1 MKKNILICHYGE
13 IIKQNN
19 RYYTNSNMITYFR
32 SISKNYYVTIAAP
45 ITEKENYK
53 NRYKS
58 YIDFDCKYYNLRK
71 GNFIYNNISLLF
83 LSFSYYL
90 TYIFLPSKQFIL
102 IALLNFK
109 TKIISYI
116 GSDFTETFVY
126 RNYRLKF
133 LIPSIVNLY
142 LIIEKIMVKRS
153 VLTFVTGQKLH
164 DQYKKYNVHKVT
176 PITDL
181 LDLNQNISKDFSS
194 KRFLFCSGKISKQ
207 KGIISLIDSLKKLS
221 SKIKIDVVGEWP
233 EYEEPKIGLKNIDY
247 HGYVTDKLKRKN
259 FYLNARTL
267 LILSKGEGF
276 PRVIYEGILNRC
288 LILSTR
294 IESIEKNLKGFK
306 IFFINDRDNITEV
319 SKKIKQL
326 YQINETDFKNIT
338 DDNLK
343 LLKNLF
349 KDDSGRQ
356 FQNLTKK
363 I

>member
-19 RYYTNSNMITYFR
+19 RYYTNSNMITYFQ
-32 SISKNYYVTIAAP
+32 SISKKYHVTIAAP
-45 ITEKENYK
+45 ITEIKNYK
-53 NRYKS
+53 NRYTS
-58 YIDFDCKYYNLRK
+58 FIDFDCKYFNLRK

-133 LIPSIVNLY
+133 LIPLIVSFY
-142 LIIEKIMVKRS
+142 LIIEKIMVTRS

-164 DQYKKYNVHKVT
+164 DQYKKHNVHKVT

-181 LDLNQNISKDFSS
+181 LDLNQNISKDYSS

-207 KGIISLIDSLKKLS
+207 KGIISLIESVKNLS
-221 SKIKIDVVGEWP
+221 SKIKIDIVGEWP
-233 EYEEPKIGLKNIDY
+233 EYEESKNGLINIDY
-247 HGYVTDKLKRKN
+247 HGYITDKLKRKN

-288 LILSTR
+288 LILSTK

-306 IFFINDRDNITEV
+306 IFFIDDRDNIKEV
-319 SKKIKQL
+319 SKKINEL
-326 YQINETDFKNIT
+326 YQINENDFKKIT
-338 DDNLK
+338 DHNLK

-349 KDDSGRQ
+349 KDDSGKQ
-356 FQNLTKK
+356 FQNLTNK